1 MVAENRLNSDFLD
14 SFVTFLPSVCFGMVF
29 LSSKFI
35 CNLAKVIFI
44 PKNGN
49 SCPRIFK
56 RVYFWNFFDSA
67 CFNLFS
73 I

>member
-1 MVAENRLNSDFLD
+1 
-14 SFVTFLPSVCFGMVF
+14 MVF

-49 SCPRIFK
+49 SFPRIFK
-56 RVYFWNFFDSA
+56 RVYFWNFF
-67 CFNLFS
+67 LIRPVS
-73 I
+73 IYLVYSNK

>member
-1 MVAENRLNSDFLD
+1 MWGLYCSYFD

-49 SCPRIFK
+49 SFPRIFK
-56 RVYFWNFFDSA
+56 RVYFWNFF
-67 CFNLFS
+67 
-73 I
+73 

>member
-1 MVAENRLNSDFLD
+1 
-14 SFVTFLPSVCFGMVF
+14 MVF